1 MARAV
6 QPSPD
11 GCARSAALDWHGQR
25 LELRCDRTVWWAAA
39 STLLVADPHF
49 GKAGTFRAASVP
61 VPAGVDGDNLA
72 RLDAALAD
80 TAARRLVFLG
90 DLFHARGG
98 VDGAL
103 LTELAVW
110 RGRHAGLE
118 ILNVRGNH
126 DRHAGD
132 PPASLQI
139 GCVRAGWCDPAFSA
153 LRFVHDPAEAEAP
166 SGDHGTLTG
175 HLHPAAMLDGPG
187 RSRMRCACFHFG
199 PDVAVL
205 PAFGAF
211 TGMHPV
217 RARRG
222 DRVFAVGPDAVVEFI
237 SD

>member
-1 MARAV
+1 MAR
-6 QPSPD
+6 PIKSSNT
-11 GCARSAALDWHGQR
+11 GCTSSASIGWYGQR
-25 LELRCDRTVWWAAA
+25 LELRCDRTAWWAAA

-61 VPAGVDGDNLA
+61 VPEGVDGDNLA
-72 RLDAALAD
+72 RLDMALAA
-80 TAARRLVFLG
+80 TGATRLVFLG

-103 LTELAVW
+103 LAELAVW
-110 RGRHAGLE
+110 RDRHASLKV
-118 ILNVRGNH
+118 LNVRGNH

-132 PPASLQI
+132 PPASLKI
-139 GCVRAGWCDPAFSA
+139 DCVPAGWFDPAFPR
-153 LRFVHDPAEAEAP
+153 LRFVHDPAEAEA
-166 SGDHGTLTG
+166 GGHGTLAG
-175 HLHPAAMLDGPG
+175 HLHPAAVLDGPG
-187 RSRMRCACFHFG
+187 RSRMRCACFHFR